1 MIPIAYCFQIAVM
14 VGFMFVPSP
23 DHWSAYFMA
32 VFQAGSGMVLI
43 VTTQSYVSKR
53 CPKMIRGMIMGI
65 VGVFTAIGGIAYL
78 ELIHYTVPEVVGF
91 GWVFGWAAVLDA
103 LALAF
108 LSVMICMGKYGQSA
122 KHEDNAL
129 DEGQSH
135 KPQSE
140 GADSFGSEDNM
151 EGIPFDQIIE
161 EQEEDELMSTRRD
174 SLKFGSVHESE
185 DVHHAKAGDL
195 AGSMKRTNS
204 LTGSIHELPDY
215 ETGGKKGRRN
225 SMEEEL
231 DDVIRTDQPDGRT
244 KSGLV
249 HRLTNSSM
257 QPRPNN
263 INYSN
268 IGSELDSRKTIDN

>member
-1 MIPIAYCFQIAVM
+1 MIPIAYVFQIIVM

-23 DHWSAYFMA
+23 AHWSAYFMA

-43 VTTQSYVSKR
+43 VTTQSYVAKR

-65 VGVFTAIGGIAYL
+65 VGVFTSFGAIIYL
-78 ELIHYTVPEVVGF
+78 QLIHFTVPSKTF
-91 GWVFGWAAVLDA
+91 SYGWVFGWVAVLDVV
-103 LALAF
+103 ALAF
-108 LSVMICMGKYGQSA
+108 LLVMICLGKYGQSA
-122 KHEDNAL
+122 AHEDNAL
-129 DEGQSH
+129 DEGNSH

-161 EQEEDELMSTRRD
+161 EQDDDELMSTRRD
-174 SLKFGSVHESE
+174 SLKFGSVHEDL
-185 DVHHAKAGDL
+185 DVVHAKAGDL

-215 ETGGKKGRRN
+215 ETLGKKGRRN
-225 SMEEEL
+225 SIE
-231 DDVIRTDQPDGRT
+231 DDDMLNTDQPDNSRAL
-244 KSGLV
+244 SGLV
-249 HRLTNSSM
+249 HRNTNTSLKP
-257 QPRPNN
+257 QHD

-268 IGSELDSRKTIDN
+268 MGSELESRKTFDH